1 MNFHHDQITV
11 HNFGANN
18 GVFSFTGSETGND
31 FADFLIGAPTDY
43 QQGEQEPMHS
53 RSKYLG
59 LYAQDSWR
67 AKSNF
72 TVNYGLRWEFSMP
85 WYEQN
90 NQVEAL
96 VPGEQSVLYPGAPLG
111 WVVPGDPGI
120 PSTVAPTRY
129 RNFGPRIGFAYSPE
143 AQGGFWRKLLGGPG
157 NSSIRSWVWHLLHG
171 HRRAD
176 QCFGDRRPPLRTLLG

>member
-1 MNFHHDQITV
+1 MTLPISLSGLPRITSR
-11 HNFGANN
+11 ANRN
-18 GVFSFTGSETGND
+18 RCTLAVSILVSMLKTV
-31 FADFLIGAPTDY
+31 
-43 QQGEQEPMHS
+43 
-53 RSKYLG
+53 
-59 LYAQDSWR
+59 WR

-157 NSSIRSWVWHLLHG
+157 NSSIRAGLWH
-171 HRRAD
+171 
-176 QCFGDRRPPLRTLLG
+176 FTTRPSKS